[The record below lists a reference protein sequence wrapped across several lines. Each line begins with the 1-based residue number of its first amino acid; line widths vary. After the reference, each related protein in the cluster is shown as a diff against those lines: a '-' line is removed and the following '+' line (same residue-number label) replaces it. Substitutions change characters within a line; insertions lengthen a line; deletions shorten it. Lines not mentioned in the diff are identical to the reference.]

1 MYLSYCYHNI
11 YSQILYQSHNAD
23 KHQTECYTLDIV
35 TRFKIYRYRLEDMI
49 LCSKYF
55 TPYSW
60 YHMSQMNLYV
70 FIQRLYCVLVIQR
83 AVFRQLELYF
93 IELIFLL
100 KKKRKCDNSICN
112 FVRYDIT
119 LKMSAIGEINQVL

>member
-1 MYLSYCYHNI
+1 
-11 YSQILYQSHNAD
+11 
-23 KHQTECYTLDIV
+23 
-35 TRFKIYRYRLEDMI
+35 
-49 LCSKYF
+49 
-55 TPYSW
+55 
-60 YHMSQMNLYV
+60 MSQMNLYV

-119 LKMSAIGEINQVL
+119 LKMSAIGEINLVL

>member
-1 MYLSYCYHNI
+1 
-11 YSQILYQSHNAD
+11 
-23 KHQTECYTLDIV
+23 
-35 TRFKIYRYRLEDMI
+35 
-49 LCSKYF
+49 
-55 TPYSW
+55 
-60 YHMSQMNLYV
+60 MSQMNLYV

-93 IELIFLL
+93 IV
-100 KKKRKCDNSICN
+100 KKKRKCDNSVCN